1 MKRNLF
7 FIAAVF
13 VAVIGILL
21 LGNIITIGDKIGEL
35 THVYV
40 EYAFYAIIVILFL
53 IYVIRPV
60 VKVHRSPEFP
70 VLTVGDDWDT
80 RKLAAFAKKLAKNCD
95 YIPDKTIRYE
105 HQTCL
110 MRNINI
116 HIAKTDELRAIITN
130 EIALRMEGNKEMNVL
145 GINKRIKEWGKTVF
159 MVTAVSQN
167 SKMDALAVLVMN
179 YKLIA
184 DIVRAT
190 GFRPTYPQLF
200 GLYVKV
206 LTTSLITY
214 CTSQVFTDVDGVAPF
229 DFGGG
234 DDMADMDDIDVDVS
248 GADFGSSVLNNLKKI
263 TIPGILVGA
272 AVEGCINA
280 LMTLRIGYVTRT
292 YLLEGSKAL
301 SGTKCK
307 RKVKRQAIKDSI
319 RTMPEIISEG
329 SVVIGKTMADAL
341 KRAF

>member
-1 MKRNLF
+1 MPQFCQKRPCKNENDGKADDGHARHHGQRGGF
-7 FIAAVF
+7 MEDRNAHAH
-13 VAVIGILL
+13 G
-21 LGNIITIGDKIGEL
+21 GERL
-35 THVYV
+35 HDAQNGGHGRA
-40 EYAFYAIIVILFL
+40 YALYGQHEG
-53 IYVIRPV
+53 
-60 VKVHRSPEFP
+60 KVGEGR
-70 VLTVGDDWDT
+70 GDDGE
-80 RKLAAFAKKLAKNCD
+80 KHGE
-95 YIPDKTIRYE
+95 P
-105 HQTCL
+105 
-110 MRNINI
+110 
-116 HIAKTDELRAIITN
+116 
-130 EIALRMEGNKEMNVL
+130 
-145 GINKRIKEWGKTVF
+145 
-159 MVTAVSQN
+159 
-167 SKMDALAVLVMN
+167 
-179 YKLIA
+179 
-184 DIVRAT
+184 
-190 GFRPTYPQLF
+190 GFRRGVQPLKGAGGEGVDEGGEHTEEKHPEGDAETGNAAYARHMQAA
-200 GLYVKV
+200 
-206 LTTSLITY
+206 
-214 CTSQVFTDVDGVAPF
+214 DVDGVAPF

-263 TIPGILVGA
+263 TIPGILVGS